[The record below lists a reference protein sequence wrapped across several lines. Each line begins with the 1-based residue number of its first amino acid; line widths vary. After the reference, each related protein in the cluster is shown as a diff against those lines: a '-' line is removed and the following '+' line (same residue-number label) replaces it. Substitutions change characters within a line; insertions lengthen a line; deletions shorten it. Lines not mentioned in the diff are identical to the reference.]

1 MNKLYK
7 NLYKKIY
14 KIRQVENKI
23 SQVYKEQE
31 IRCPVHLSIG
41 QEAVAAGI
49 CESLT
54 KNDEII
60 STHRSHAHYLAKGGN
75 LKSMI
80 AELYGKSNGCAKGL
94 GGSMHLQ
101 DVSTGIFGSVPIV
114 GSTIPIGVGIS
125 FYSKYSEIKKNNI
138 TIIFFGEAATEE
150 GVFHES
156 INFASLHN
164 LPILFVCENNL
175 YSVYTSLK
183 KRQSEKRNIRKIVE
197 SNGIKSF
204 SMFGNDVLKV
214 HSLAK
219 HCIRTIRRNKK
230 PIFLE
235 LKTYR
240 WLEHCGPNW
249 DDNLNYRPKGELKKW
264 IKKCPLK
271 KFKNKICS
279 NPKKLNIIKKL
290 EKDINNE
297 INIAF
302 SSAKNSKFPKKNI
315 LNKYIYSN

>member
-1 MNKLYK
+1 MKILNK

-14 KIRQVENKI
+14 KIRSVETKI
-23 SQVYKEQE
+23 SKIYNKQE
-31 IRCPVHLSIG
+31 MRCPVHLSIG

-49 CESLT
+49 CENLK

-60 STHRSHAHYLAKGGN
+60 STHRSHAHYIGKGGN

-80 AELYGKSNGCAKGL
+80 SELYGKGSGCAKGL

-101 DVSTGIFGSVPIV
+101 DLSSGIFGSVPIV
-114 GSTIPIGVGIS
+114 GSTIPIGVGMS
-125 FYSKYSEIKKNNI
+125 FYSKYYGMGHNNI
-138 TIIFFGEAATEE
+138 TVIFFGEGATEE

-175 YSVYTSLK
+175 YSVYTGLN

-197 SNGIKSF
+197 SNGIDSF
-204 SMFGNDVLKV
+204 SIFGNDVLKV

-219 HCIRTIRRNKK
+219 RCIKKIRKNKK

-249 DDNLNYRPKGELKKW
+249 DDHLNYRPKGELKKW
-264 IKKCPLK
+264 VKNCPLK

-279 NPKKLNIIKKL
+279 NSKQLKVITKI
-290 EKDINNE
+290 EKDINDE
-297 INIAF
+297 INKAF
-302 SSAKNSKFPKKNI
+302 SFAKNSKFPKKNI

>member
-1 MNKLYK
+1 MKTLYK

-14 KIRQVENKI
+14 KIRSVESKI
-23 SQVYKEQE
+23 SQIYRQQE

-49 CESLT
+49 CENLT

-60 STHRSHAHYLAKGGN
+60 STHRSHAHYIGKGGN

-80 AELYGKSNGCAKGL
+80 SELYGKSNGCAKGL

-101 DVSTGIFGSVPIV
+101 DMSIGIFGSVPIV

-125 FYSKYSEIKKNNI
+125 FYSKYFAIKKNNI
-138 TIIFFGEAATEE
+138 TVIFFGEAATEE

-175 YSVYTSLK
+175 YSVYTGLR

-197 SNGIKSF
+197 SNGIESF
-204 SMFGNDVLKV
+204 SKFGNDVLRV

-219 HCIRTIRRNKK
+219 RCIRKIRKNKK

-279 NPKKLNIIKKL
+279 NSKKLNIIKKL